1 MMVSSFKILSIY
13 LLTNVSWWLGGI
25 WANAKQ
31 TSWIFLILYPGLE
44 YYLNT
49 NDDWWWL
56 KNDAFKSIGNRN
68 IWILEKGETFFLVY
82 ACKRDLLGLV
92 KYFWW
97 CWFTDSAIWRQEVT
111 RIIDPQIKLLC
122 MPDWTVWFPKTIR
135 KQINHLEHNI
145 IGKHIWQNWKSI
157 IGKYFISGSCSAPQ
171 VDTEL

>member
-1 MMVSSFKILSIY
+1 MLQVSKEFRINIMMVSSFKILSIY

-31 TSWIFLILYPGLE
+31 TNWIFLILYPGLE

-97 CWFTDSAIWRQEVT
+97 CWFSLIQPSEDRKSLE
-111 RIIDPQIKLLC
+111 LLTHKSSFC
-122 MPDWTVWFPKTIR
+122 ACLTEQFGSPK
-135 KQINHLEHNI
+135 Q
-145 IGKHIWQNWKSI
+145 
-157 IGKYFISGSCSAPQ
+157 
-171 VDTEL
+171 